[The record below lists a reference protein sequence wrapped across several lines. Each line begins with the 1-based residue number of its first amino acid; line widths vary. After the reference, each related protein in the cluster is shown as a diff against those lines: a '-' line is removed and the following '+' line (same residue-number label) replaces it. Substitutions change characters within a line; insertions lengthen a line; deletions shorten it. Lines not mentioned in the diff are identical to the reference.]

1 MSKKHS
7 PQPRKAAPQKEAS
20 IPQKQKSSTSGF
32 RLSGAKFPVPVIF
45 CVLTWLWAAWYY
57 GSVFHISREYSFWV
71 ADLRIMNFILNQ
83 PYGVLRYIGR
93 ALLQLYYYPWL
104 GGLLLA
110 LMLTACSWLV
120 GYCMRLKASWRAIQ
134 YLPALAYMAV
144 VTWHGLDIFFEART
158 GFIFGIPFL
167 ALDVL
172 CIWALI
178 IRSFSRKP
186 APAFIRIPTDETPRQ
201 NRIQLA
207 LIALSMAAII
217 GFDLWQRPYVRVI
230 CSLLDMEY
238 RQDWVGIQKLARA
251 HAKMSNR
258 PMACSYAISLVQ
270 TGQIA
275 ERLYD
280 IRLDYDSLHI
290 HGMDWL
296 HNNASCLYVPEGNYY
311 GGFIE
316 SSQRACMEQMV
327 MTGPTIRLL
336 KLLTKCALMREEWE
350 LAEKYLTVLSR
361 VPFEGAFCKKY
372 RPMVRHV
379 ELVNAD
385 KEMSLIRLTEPI
397 HDSFENQYQQP
408 LFMGYN
414 LLLVE
419 GRSQQALLNS
429 LCVCL
434 YTKLMPQFVERLEP
448 LIGTTPPSII
458 MDGIMLA
465 ENKNPGLM
473 QHFSGLNFRQ
483 PQLQTFLQNTQP
495 YMKDRPGF
503 AYELF
508 PKYKGYYPYYY
519 FFGNLKAT
527 KKGYTSLSSSNSGV
541 N

>member
-1 MSKKHS
+1 MKNPNKQNRKISSS
-7 PQPRKAAPQKEAS
+7 PQPKSVSAASAGRKWR
-20 IPQKQKSSTSGF
+20 IPALPCF
-32 RLSGAKFPVPVIF
+32 FL
-45 CVLTWLWAAWYY
+45 LTWLWAAWYY
-57 GSVFHISREYSFWV
+57 GSVFSISREYSFWV
-71 ADLRIMNFILNQ
+71 PDPRIMNFILNQ
-83 PYGVLRYIGR
+83 PYGFLRYIGR

-134 YLPALAYMAV
+134 YLPALTYMAV

-201 NRIQLA
+201 SCIQLA
-207 LIALSMAAII
+207 LITVSMAAII

-230 CSLLDMEY
+230 CSLLEMEY
-238 RQDWVGIQKLARA
+238 RQDWTGIQKLARKN
-251 HAKMSNR
+251 AKMSNR

-290 HGMDWL
+290 HGMDWQ

-316 SSQRACMEQMV
+316 TSQHACMEQMV

-336 KLLTKCALMREEWE
+336 KLQTKCALMRGEWE
-350 LAEKYLTVLSR
+350 LAEKYLRLLSL
-361 VPFEGAFCKKY
+361 VPFEGEFCKKY
-372 RPMVRHV
+372 GAMVRRAD
-379 ELVNAD
+379 LVGAD
-385 KEMSLIRLTEPI
+385 REMALIRLTEPL
-397 HDSFENQYQQP
+397 HDTFENQYQQP

-414 LLLVE
+414 LMLVE
-419 GRSQQALLNS
+419 GRSREALINS
-429 LCVCL
+429 LIVCL

-465 ENKNPGLM
+465 ENKNPGISK
-473 QHFSGLNFRQ
+473 HFTGLNFRQ
-483 PQLQTFLQNTQP
+483 PQLQSFLENTRP

-508 PKYKGYYPYYY
+508 PRYQGYYPYYY